1 MKMGSKIRTMFREN
15 ETLREMIPGMLAYG
29 LLIQIIVAVFF
40 PLRLYRAIGLWA
52 GILCGVAMAVHMAF
66 CLEKIVMLDEKGAT
80 AYARKTTLLR
90 YGCVCLVLILIAFL
104 KVGDPVT
111 MVLGI
116 LGLKIGAYL
125 QPVVHSIIRKFSHK
139 HDSEEGE

>member
-1 MKMGSKIRTMFREN
+1 MGPKIGKMFRGN
-15 ETLREMIPGMLAYG
+15 ETLREMIPGILAYG

-52 GILCGVAMAVHMAF
+52 GIFCGVAMAVHMAF
-66 CLEKIVMLDEKGAT
+66 CLEKVVMLDEKGAT
-80 AYARKTTLLR
+80 AYARKTTLIR
-90 YGCVCLVLILIAFL
+90 YGCVCLVLLLIAFL

-125 QPVVHSIIRKFSHK
+125 QPFVHSIIRKFSHK